1 MELGQTVEAIPER
14 KDIPSELK
22 WKIEDIYASDQLCEV
37 DMSEV
42 RLKLPEAV
50 SYAGQLGRGARKLLE
65 CLRLRDEIDY
75 LVVKTYTYSRMRKDE
90 DNANPA
96 YQSMHDRAA
105 SLAVEATSATAFFKP
120 EILAIP
126 RETLQRFMAEEP
138 KLELYRVFLDN
149 ITRMRE
155 HTLSASE
162 ERIMAM
168 AGEIGH
174 AVPAIFTML
183 NNADLK
189 YPSIV
194 DESGNTVEVT
204 KGRYIGFMESR
215 DRRVRQDAFDA
226 LYSSYRALINTIAA
240 TYSASVKS
248 DSFNA
253 RVRGYESARHAS
265 LDQNN
270 IPVEVYDNLISAVRS
285 RVDLMHRYARLRKK
299 ALGLPEVH
307 MYDVYTPIV
316 PDVEWPVTYDE
327 AKEMVRE
334 GLAPLG
340 EEYIHALSAGME
352 SGWID
357 VLENRGKTSGAY
369 SWGTYGVHPYVL
381 LNWQD
386 NLSNVFTLAHEMGHS
401 MHSYYTW
408 TTQPYV
414 YSDYSIFV
422 AEVASTV
429 NEVLLTRHLLGRTDD
444 LARRMYLLNHFME
457 EFRGTVFRQTMFAE
471 FEKITHEM
479 HESGQALTPDA
490 MSQAYLQLNRDYFG
504 PDMVLDDSIAFE
516 WARIPHFYTAYYVY
530 QYSTGFSAAVALANG
545 ILDEGAPARERYLD
559 FLSGGSA
566 RYPIDLLRRAGVDM
580 TSPEPVLSALGV
592 FEKTL
597 DEMETFFEAK

>member
-50 SYAGQLGRGARKLLE
+50 SYAGQLGMGARKLLE

-240 TYSASVKS
+240 T
-248 DSFNA
+248 
-253 RVRGYESARHAS
+253 
-265 LDQNN
+265 
-270 IPVEVYDNLISAVRS
+270 
-285 RVDLMHRYARLRKK
+285 
-299 ALGLPEVH
+299 
-307 MYDVYTPIV
+307 
-316 PDVEWPVTYDE
+316 
-327 AKEMVRE
+327 
-334 GLAPLG
+334 
-340 EEYIHALSAGME
+340 
-352 SGWID
+352 
-357 VLENRGKTSGAY
+357 
-369 SWGTYGVHPYVL
+369 
-381 LNWQD
+381 
-386 NLSNVFTLAHEMGHS
+386 
-401 MHSYYTW
+401 
-408 TTQPYV
+408 
-414 YSDYSIFV
+414 
-422 AEVASTV
+422 
-429 NEVLLTRHLLGRTDD
+429 
-444 LARRMYLLNHFME
+444 
-457 EFRGTVFRQTMFAE
+457 
-471 FEKITHEM
+471 
-479 HESGQALTPDA
+479 
-490 MSQAYLQLNRDYFG
+490 
-504 PDMVLDDSIAFE
+504 
-516 WARIPHFYTAYYVY
+516 
-530 QYSTGFSAAVALANG
+530 
-545 ILDEGAPARERYLD
+545 
-559 FLSGGSA
+559 
-566 RYPIDLLRRAGVDM
+566 
-580 TSPEPVLSALGV
+580 
-592 FEKTL
+592 
-597 DEMETFFEAK
+597 

>member
-1 MELGQTVEAIPER
+1 
-14 KDIPSELK
+14 
-22 WKIEDIYASDQLCEV
+22 
-37 DMSEV
+37 
-42 RLKLPEAV
+42 
-50 SYAGQLGRGARKLLE
+50 
-65 CLRLRDEIDY
+65 
-75 LVVKTYTYSRMRKDE
+75 
-90 DNANPA
+90 
-96 YQSMHDRAA
+96 
-105 SLAVEATSATAFFKP
+105 
-120 EILAIP
+120 
-126 RETLQRFMAEEP
+126 
-138 KLELYRVFLDN
+138 
-149 ITRMRE
+149 
-155 HTLSASE
+155 
-162 ERIMAM
+162 
-168 AGEIGH
+168 
-174 AVPAIFTML
+174 
-183 NNADLK
+183 
-189 YPSIV
+189 
-194 DESGNTVEVT
+194 
-204 KGRYIGFMESR
+204 
-215 DRRVRQDAFDA
+215 
-226 LYSSYRALINTIAA
+226 NTIAA

-340 EEYIHALSAGME
+340 EEYVHALSAGME

-566 RYPIDLLRRAGVDM
+566 RYPIDLLRRAGV
-580 TSPEPVLSALGV
+580 
-592 FEKTL
+592 
-597 DEMETFFEAK
+597 

>member
-1 MELGQTVEAIPER
+1 MGETVQAIPER
-14 KDIPSELK
+14 KDIPRELK
-22 WKIEDIYASDQLCEV
+22 WKIEDIYATDELCEA

-42 RLKLPEAV
+42 RSKLPIAV
-50 SYAGQLGRGARKLLE
+50 SYAGKLGTGAQKLLE
-65 CLRLRDEIDY
+65 CLELRDEIDY
-75 LVVKTYTYSRMRKDE
+75 LAAKTYIYSRMRKDE
-90 DNANPA
+90 DNADPA

-105 SLAVEATSATAFFKP
+105 SLAVEAASAMAFLKP

-126 RETLQRFMAEEP
+126 QEALESFMAQEP
-138 KLELYRVFLDN
+138 KLETYRVFLDN
-149 ITRMRE
+149 ITRMRK
-155 HTLSASE
+155 HTLGASE

-168 AGEIGH
+168 AGEVGH

-189 YPSIV
+189 FPSIV
-194 DESGNTVEVT
+194 DEDGKTVEVT
-204 KGRYIGFMESR
+204 KGRYIRLMQSR
-215 DRRVRQDAFDA
+215 DRRVRKDAFDA
-226 LYSSYRALINTIAA
+226 FYSSYGALVNTIAA
-240 TYSASVKS
+240 TYSASVKA
-248 DSFNA
+248 DTFNA

-270 IPVEVYDNLISAVRS
+270 IPIEVYDNLISAVRS
-285 RVDLMHRYARLRKK
+285 RVDLMHRYVRLRKK
-299 ALGLPEVH
+299 ALDLSEVH
-307 MYDVYTPIV
+307 MYDVYAPIV
-316 PDVEWPVTYDE
+316 PDVEWPVAYEE

-334 GLAPLG
+334 GLASLG
-340 EEYIHALSAGME
+340 EDYIQALSAGME

-357 VLENRGKTSGAY
+357 VMENRGKTSGAY

-408 TTQPYV
+408 AAQPYV

-429 NEVLLTRHLLGRTDD
+429 NEVLLTRRLLGRTEDT
-444 LARRMYLLNHFME
+444 ARRMYLLNHFME

-471 FEKITHEM
+471 FEKIAHQM

-490 MSQAYLQLNRDYFG
+490 MNQVYLELNRDYFG
-504 PDMVLDDSIAFE
+504 PDMVLDNAIAYE

-545 ILDEGAPARERYLD
+545 ILEEGAPARDRYLD
-559 FLSGGSA
+559 FLSGGNS

-580 TSPEPVLSALGV
+580 TSPEPVLAALRV

-597 DEMETFFEAK
+597 DEMETFFEAR

>member
-1 MELGQTVEAIPER
+1 MAQTVEAISER
-14 KDIPSELK
+14 KDIPGWLR
-22 WKIEDIYASDQLCEV
+22 WKVEDIYASDQLCEA
-37 DMSEV
+37 DMSTV
-42 RLKLPEAV
+42 RSKIPEAV
-50 SYAGQLGRGARKLLE
+50 SYAGQLGTGARKLLE

-75 LVVKTYTYSRMRKDE
+75 LVTKAYTYSRMRKDE
-90 DNANPA
+90 DNANA
-96 YQSMHDRAA
+96 DYQSMHDRAA
-105 SLAVEATSATAFFKP
+105 SLAVEATSATAFFRP
-120 EILAIP
+120 EILAVPDDIL
-126 RETLQRFMAEEP
+126 EQFMVEEP
-138 KLELYRVFLDN
+138 GLKLYRVFLDD
-149 ITRMRE
+149 IRRMRE

-168 AGEIGH
+168 AGEVGH

-189 YPSIV
+189 FPSIV
-194 DESGNTVEVT
+194 DADGSTVEVT
-204 KGRYIGFMESR
+204 KGRYIRFMESR
-215 DRRVRQDAFDA
+215 DRRVRKDAFDA
-226 LYSSYRALINTIAA
+226 LYSSYRALTNTVAA
-240 TYSASVKS
+240 TYSASVKA

-253 RVRGYESARHAS
+253 RVRGYKSARHAA

-270 IPVEVYDNLISAVRS
+270 IPVEVYDNLVSTVRS
-285 RVDLMHRYARLRKK
+285 RVDLMQRYVRLRKK
-299 ALGLPEVH
+299 ALGLLEVH
-307 MYDVYTPIV
+307 MYDVYAPIV

-327 AKEMVRE
+327 AKDIVRG
-334 GLAPLG
+334 GLSALG
-340 EEYIHALSAGME
+340 EEYTQALSRGME

-357 VLENRGKTSGAY
+357 VMENRGKTSGAY
-369 SWGTYGVHPYVL
+369 SWGVYGVHPYVL

-408 TTQPYV
+408 ATQPYV

-429 NEVLLTRHLLGRTDD
+429 NEVLLTRYLLEQTDD
-444 LARRMYLLNHFME
+444 PARRMYLLNHFME

-490 MSQAYLQLNRDYFG
+490 MNQLYLQLNRDYFG
-504 PDMVLDDSIAFE
+504 PDMVLDDAIAYE

-530 QYSTGFSAAVALANG
+530 QYSTGFSAAVALANS
-545 ILDEGAPARERYLD
+545 ILDEGQPARDRYLE
-559 FLSGGSA
+559 FLNGGSA
-566 RYPIDLLRRAGVDM
+566 RYPIDLLKHAGVDM

-592 FEKTL
+592 FEQTL
-597 DEMETFFEAK
+597 DEMEMFFEGK